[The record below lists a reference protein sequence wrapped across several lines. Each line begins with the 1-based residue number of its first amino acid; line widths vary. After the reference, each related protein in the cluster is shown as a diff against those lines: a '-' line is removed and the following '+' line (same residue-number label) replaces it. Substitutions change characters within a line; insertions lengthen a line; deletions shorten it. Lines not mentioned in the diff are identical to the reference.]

1 MALLRGSIA
10 LAKAA
15 GRDIAM
21 NFAVLS
27 LAAGFAVLGG
37 GFLVAAGY
45 LALASHYGSIIAC
58 VLMGAG
64 LVALAAL
71 LVAIRF
77 ARSNTGAP
85 LVAAP
90 PPPQPIAPLAQTAFE
105 IGYGVGRAMFGRRR
119 D

>member
-1 MALLRGSIA
+1 MALFRGSIA

-15 GRDIAM
+15 GREMAV

-27 LAAGFAVLGG
+27 LAAGLAAIGG

-45 LALASHYGSIIAC
+45 LALAVHYGSIIAC

-64 LVALAAL
+64 LLAVAAL

-77 ARSNTGAP
+77 ARSNTSAP
-85 LVAAP
+85 LAAAP
-90 PPPQPIAPLAQTAFE
+90 PPPPPTEPLAQTAFE
-105 IGYGVGRAMFGRRR
+105 IGYGIGRALFARRR

>member
-1 MALLRGSIA
+1 MALLRGGIA

-15 GRDIAM
+15 GREMAI

-27 LAAGFAVLGG
+27 LAAGLALLGG

-45 LALASHYGSIIAC
+45 LALAVHYGSIIAC

-64 LVALAAL
+64 LLAMAAL
-71 LVAIRF
+71 LIAIRF
-77 ARSNTGAP
+77 ARSKPVAP
-85 LVAAP
+85 RTAAP
-90 PPPQPIAPLAQTAFE
+90 PPPPPIEPMAQTAFE
-105 IGYGVGRAMFGRRR
+105 IGYGIGRALFGRRR